1 MKRTGKFL
9 SLLAALLLVMGCM
22 ALNVS
27 AKANMPEITKNGMP
41 ALKDVDYEVDDV
53 NLAIGLITDGLTVSG
68 ESDYVLAIN
77 KDISTITLKNYC
89 ANVTKESA
97 VMIDSPSINII
108 IPEGTVTTFK
118 SDNNYEGVDENIIIF
133 AENYDTFG
141 DVSITGGGKLKMDVD
156 MSSFSG
162 SEFYTY
168 GILCDSFYDDG
179 VDIEVNLLTTPDS
192 DEEHYA
198 HFDTVYTVNGDLTF
212 KNCDIKANLGDNGK
226 FAACYGGDILVDN
239 CTAEVKSGDN
249 CLDANDNDNGTGNIT
264 VKNCKKLDLHCTY
277 DEPIWACSHVLFEN
291 CDEVTLENNA
301 NQCVDADLGIEFKN
315 CGKIKLTSTDEQAI
329 YNESGDV
336 VFENCAG
343 VEIKVPE
350 DIAVDIT
357 DNGSLIIKN
366 CKNMKIISDSDG
378 IFISDGNV
386 EITDSDVEVQ
396 AKSTGIIIWNNFDDE
411 SANGSLKLKNASLK
425 VKTAGNQ
432 NFGDGIFSTGDALL
446 DNARLDVDAL
456 DNALVCRT
464 LSVINR
470 SEAFLKGGNGIEL
483 DDGAITSALFILGG
497 KDALNVDN
505 GIIKATCISTAFY
518 FKDENFSIK
527 KGVPMGNTEYD
538 KFEPLNALVI
548 GMEDDSILDIK
559 QVFGSMYVGSY
570 KPENIAKTMVIDNLV
585 PLPDPDPTPDPVPVP
600 PTSDDAF
607 IALIACVCSIFCA
620 VVIKKIK

>member
-1 MKRTGKFL
+1 MKKQSKFL
-9 SLLAALLLVMGCM
+9 ALLAALLLVMGCM

-41 ALKDVDYEVDDV
+41 AVKDVDYEVDDSDMV
-53 NLAIGLITDGLTVSG
+53 IALITDGLTVSG
-68 ESDYVLAIN
+68 ESDYVLAVN
-77 KDISTITLKNYC
+77 KEISTITLNNYC
-89 ANVTKESA
+89 ANVTKECA

-108 IPEGTVTTFK
+108 IPDGTVTTFK
-118 SDNNYEGVDENIIIF
+118 SDNNYTGSGENIIIF

-141 DVSITGGGKLKMDVD
+141 DVSITGGGKIKMDVD
-156 MSSFSG
+156 MSNFSG

-168 GILCDSFYDDG
+168 GILCNSFYDDG
-179 VDIEVNLLTTPDS
+179 VDFEVNALTTPDS
-192 DEEHYA
+192 DMEHYS

-212 KNCDIKANLGDNGK
+212 KNCDIKASLGDNGK

-239 CTAEVKSGDN
+239 CSAEVESGDN
-249 CLDANDNDNGTGNIT
+249 CMDANDNDNGTGNIT
-264 VKNCKKLDLHCTY
+264 VKNCKKLDLHCIY
-277 DEPIWACSHVLFEN
+277 DEPVWASSHVLFDN
-291 CDEVTLENNA
+291 CDEITLENNA

-336 VFENCAG
+336 VFENCG
-343 VEIKVPE
+343 SVEITVPE

-366 CKNMKIISDSDG
+366 CKKVKIVSDSDG
-378 IFISDGNV
+378 VFISDGNV

-396 AKSTGIIIWNNFDDE
+396 AKSNGMIIWNNFDDE
-411 SANGSLKLKNASLK
+411 SANGSLKVKNSSLK

-538 KFEPLNALVI
+538 KFEPLTQLVI

-585 PLPDPDPTPDPVPVP
+585 PLPDPTPDPVP
-600 PTSDDAF
+600 PTSDYAF
-607 IALIACVCSIFCA
+607 IALIICVCSITCT
-620 VVIKKIK
+620 VVLKKIK